1 MKTII
6 SFLSFYFV
14 AIGNIAKASIDS
26 TMLSLAYQ
34 GSKNTARAIENATG
48 KLFSVA
54 IACACLK
61 EAGISFTCAEA
72 IDGSI
77 IRLFENGNEYFR
89 FFLSKR
95 ECWQGSFGVSGK
107 ARAMLETASG
117 NSSFSWKQQG
127 SKNYWFSENTES
139 LLKAVSRM

>member
-6 SFLSFYFV
+6 SFLSFYLS
-14 AIGNIAKASIDS
+14 AIGNVAKASIDS

-34 GSKNTARAIENATG
+34 GSKKTARAIETATG
-48 KLFSVA
+48 NLFSVA
-54 IACACLK
+54 IACAALK
-61 EAGISFTCAEA
+61 QAGISFTCAEA

-95 ECWQGSFGVSGK
+95 ERYQGMYGVSGK

-117 NSSFSWKQQG
+117 NSSFSWKQQAG
-127 SKNYWFSENTES
+127 KNYWYSENTES
-139 LLKAVSRM
+139 LLQAVSRM